1 MFETLLQNI
10 FYRFGAP
17 ILKFNSI
24 LGYGF
29 LFLAFGFL
37 SCDSYDPSKPT
48 TFCKIKGKEISYI
61 INNPPDDTLALKI
74 EVEKI

>member
-1 MFETLLQNI
+1 MI
-10 FYRFGAP
+10 
-17 ILKFNSI
+17 
-24 LGYGF
+24 
-29 LFLAFGFL
+29 LAFGFL

-74 EVEKI
+74 EVEKFIYSKTALKPNSKVMTILLKP

>member
-1 MFETLLQNI
+1 MRVL
-10 FYRFGAP
+10 
-17 ILKFNSI
+17 ILMI
-24 LGYGF
+24 
-29 LFLAFGFL
+29 LAFGFL

-74 EVEKI
+74 EVEKMGFLLKELFFGENERLNPVVRKS